1 MDLRVEQ
8 DEPVQQ
14 SVKLM
19 DYLLTQVATKQNQT
33 RWVSRLFVLDQD
45 TLSCFYE
52 SAPHLQEEG
61 KNMLTKIS
69 IPVKR

>member
-1 MDLRVEQ
+1 MEQ

-45 TLSCFYE
+45 TLSCFYG